1 MGNMREI
8 FKDTEVSKN
17 KTLFLRDVVKKKVY
31 QKKIFFKPW

>member
-8 FKDTEVSKN
+8 FKEIEVSKN

-31 QKKIFFKPW
+31 QKKNFF